1 MPAAILRKLSRLAP
15 PEVRRVAVG
24 LMTDVRSLPGRIVDP
39 ERRGEPWSVVHDVG
53 DGDYR
58 FLGRQVAGWLVRFGG
73 LRADSSVLD
82 IGCGTGRVASP
93 LGRILGPQG
102 RYLGFDVS
110 EKAIRFCQEQFAR
123 DRRFRFHHLDIQ
135 NGFYNRA
142 GGIPEH
148 QVRFPADDAS
158 VDIAFATSVFTHMR
172 LASVETYIR
181 EAARTLRPHGVLLF
195 SAFTLEPGRERSAA
209 LPFEPFETGS
219 AVVNPRAPEQAIAHR
234 REVLE
239 DLVRRAGLRTDI
251 MLRGN
256 WHSPAAYDGGQDL
269 WIAAK

>member
-15 PEVRRVAVG
+15 PEVRRAAVG
-24 LMTDVRSLPGRIVDP
+24 LLTDVRSLPGRIVDP
-39 ERRGEPWSVVHDVG
+39 ERRGEPLSVIHDVG

-58 FLGRQVAGWLVRFGG
+58 HLGRQIAGWLERFGG
-73 LRADSSVLD
+73 LRRESSVLD
-82 IGCGTGRVASP
+82 IGCGTGRVAEP
-93 LGRILGPQG
+93 LATLLGPQG

-110 EKAIRFCQEQFAR
+110 EKAIRFCQARFAGDPRFQF
-123 DRRFRFHHLDIQ
+123 RRIDVQ

-142 GGIPEH
+142 GEIPES
-148 QVRFPADDAS
+148 QVRFPAADAS

-195 SAFTLEPGRERSAA
+195 SAFTLEPGRERSPA
-209 LPFEPFETGS
+209 LPFQPFEPGS

-234 REVLE
+234 REALE
-239 DLVRRAGLRTDI
+239 DLVRAAGLRTDAL
-251 MLRGN
+251 LRGD
-256 WHSPAAYDGGQDL
+256 WHPPAAYDGGQDL
-269 WIAAK
+269 WITVK